1 MEADNFRQF
10 MELTL
15 HPMGLLIA
23 VGLVHMLVL
32 EYSHMHKLYKDN
44 LHGASID
51 WKGIF
56 HALRP
61 RLQYLIGGIVIT
73 CGAYIITQV
82 LYRQF
87 PSIDLTA
94 EGLNILASPQYQ
106 ATGYVL
112 AVAMFVLCGY
122 SLTVSAGNRWFI
134 GLSKILALI
143 GVLIIF
149 ALTAGVYL
157 PLGAAV

>member
-1 MEADNFRQF
+1 MEAENFRQF

-32 EYSHMHKLYKDN
+32 EYTHMHKLYKDN
-44 LHGASID
+44 MHGAID
-51 WKGIF
+51 WKGVF

-61 RLQYLIGGIVIT
+61 RLQYLVGGVVIT
-73 CGAYIITQV
+73 LCAYIITQV

-87 PSIDLTA
+87 PEIDLTA
-94 EGLNILASPQYQ
+94 EGLNFLASPANQ
-106 ATGYVL
+106 ATGFVL

-122 SLTVSAGNRWFI
+122 SLIVSAGNRWFI

-157 PLGAAV
+157 PIGMTA